1 MDFTAHIRESDGME
15 QSVTEHCRNVAALAE
30 SYGESVGLGKL
41 ARLQGIFHDAGKL
54 NRDFYAYIHGDSRF
68 HRGEIDHCYAGAKY
82 LCAFSDRHFP
92 DQEMPYRTSR
102 LIARTILSH
111 HGLHDWLTESGD
123 DYFRIRNAKVER
135 YEEIEPNL
143 DAMLAE
149 MGYSEASLKALLEDA
164 SEEFAAVYRRIKELR
179 SENRKAFDAGNKAE
193 KQNRR
198 TEFTFYLG
206 MLERL
211 LQSILM
217 DADCVDT
224 ADFMND
230 CQTEKHY
237 DAAQVWERME
247 LAMQRKLDG
256 FSGRTD
262 AISRQR
268 QDISR
273 RCAEFAAHPV
283 GICRLIVPTGGGK
296 TLSSLRFAIR
306 YAMRPENGIEKIVC
320 TAPFMS
326 ILEQN
331 SQDFREISGA
341 ENFLEHHS
349 NVVFDD
355 SEEGEEELRKYEL
368 RTEKWDVP
376 VLATTQVQFLQAL
389 FDGKN
394 TSVRRMHR
402 LCRAVLL
409 IDEVQS
415 VPLKCTYL
423 FNLAMNFLS
432 RICGCAVVLCSATQ
446 PLLEKQKYPILL
458 DAQESMTGDYH
469 EDFSV
474 FQRTKLE
481 YLTDSYDN
489 AQAADF
495 CWEQFKV
502 HRSVLMVVNTRKTAA
517 DLYRRLKERV
527 EDGEENVHLI
537 HLSTNMCPAHRENAI
552 REMRKYL
559 QDGESVICV
568 TTQLIEA
575 GVDISFGC
583 VVRSKAGLSNVAQA
597 AGRCNRHGE
606 MRKICPVYLMKLT
619 EENIDRLKEIVSAQ
633 NVTSAVWDS
642 LCMQQ
647 KEKETDLLSVETL
660 SQYFQKLYQEN
671 QKELSFPQ
679 SENDQDL
686 LKLLSTDSKRAE
698 LGKGNRSKYDKF
710 SLQAFATAGKAFH
723 VIEDAGESVIV
734 PYDEDAG
741 QMIRDLNGDLE
752 FGQMQKLLRSVQ
764 KYTVSVYAGDKR
776 KLAEAGAL
784 CPLHC
789 GALALEENFYDKTA
803 LGLLTEGQER
813 PFLDL

>member
-92 DQEMPYRTSR
+92 EQEMPYRTSR

-123 DYFRIRNAKVER
+123 DYFRIRTAKVER

-237 DAAQVWERME
+237 DSLQVWERME

-256 FSGRTD
+256 FSGGTD

-306 YAMRPENGIEKIVC
+306 YAMRPENGIEKIVY

-331 SQDFREISGA
+331 SQDFR
-341 ENFLEHHS
+341 
-349 NVVFDD
+349 
-355 SEEGEEELRKYEL
+355 
-368 RTEKWDVP
+368 
-376 VLATTQVQFLQAL
+376 
-389 FDGKN
+389 
-394 TSVRRMHR
+394 
-402 LCRAVLL
+402 
-409 IDEVQS
+409 
-415 VPLKCTYL
+415 
-423 FNLAMNFLS
+423 
-432 RICGCAVVLCSATQ
+432 
-446 PLLEKQKYPILL
+446 
-458 DAQESMTGDYH
+458 
-469 EDFSV
+469 
-474 FQRTKLE
+474 
-481 YLTDSYDN
+481 
-489 AQAADF
+489 
-495 CWEQFKV
+495 
-502 HRSVLMVVNTRKTAA
+502 
-517 DLYRRLKERV
+517 
-527 EDGEENVHLI
+527 
-537 HLSTNMCPAHRENAI
+537 
-552 REMRKYL
+552 
-559 QDGESVICV
+559 
-568 TTQLIEA
+568 
-575 GVDISFGC
+575 DISFGC
-583 VVRSKAGLSNVAQA
+583 VVRSKAGLSNAAQA